1 MTLKTPHVESDP
13 INLIAKKLRDYLE
26 TTPLGPYITKL
37 CKLINIVFCGI
48 YDILKMLYNYLSFG
62 TWKQAKEFNNFIARV
77 EKHARAEG
85 IYEEVSAL
93 FKSLYVLFTSL
104 LLEFTLGCI
113 LTCITQG
120 FQYVKLNPF
129 NANKE
134 QFKTMARNSQVGT
147 TFMNLKFKAK
157 WLKAFTAGKREAAV
171 MAFNDM
177 WAEFYGS
184 ICGDENGQRLLRYAS
199 FGLQN
204 YCKFIDAPLSSRT
217 RAGLRT
223 TEITVPLFGEHQQMK
238 DHELTMRAWDRA
250 KNINSYNQCIS
261 EYQGDD
267 LERQTGD
274 VYWNLKCNFLTAKKV
289 LGWRLEKTNKEDD
302 LIGAYKAM
310 EEEVADVLTSVLA
323 TTEFSKNM
331 DQGITWSDVLP
342 SNFVEELNHAE
353 NQLPKMFGGRNVLKL

>member
-1 MTLKTPHVESDP
+1 
-13 INLIAKKLRDYLE
+13 
-26 TTPLGPYITKL
+26 
-37 CKLINIVFCGI
+37 
-48 YDILKMLYNYLSFG
+48 
-62 TWKQAKEFNNFIARV
+62 
-77 EKHARAEG
+77 
-85 IYEEVSAL
+85 
-93 FKSLYVLFTSL
+93 
-104 LLEFTLGCI
+104 
-113 LTCITQG
+113 
-120 FQYVKLNPF
+120 
-129 NANKE
+129 
-134 QFKTMARNSQVGT
+134 
-147 TFMNLKFKAK
+147 
-157 WLKAFTAGKREAAV
+157 
-171 MAFNDM
+171 
-177 WAEFYGS
+177 
-184 ICGDENGQRLLRYAS
+184 
-199 FGLQN
+199 LQN